1 MTKLQQPRRVAIY
14 ARYSTEMQNP
24 KSVDD
29 QLRDCAE
36 EAERNGWVVVA
47 RYADHAMSG
56 ARTDRP
62 EFQRLQDDL
71 SSGAF
76 DTVLVEDL
84 DRLSRD
90 QEHIAR
96 FYKLALFNDV
106 QLNQLGRGEVSPLHI
121 GMNGAMAAVYLDVV
135 SQKTIRGMRGRVVEG
150 KNAGGLSYGYEPVP
164 CFDEKGQHDGSELAI
179 VPEQAAVIRRI
190 FEEYAQGRS
199 PRDIAAQLNADG
211 IPAPRGRGEG
221 SGHWKQ
227 NTIYGHRARGT
238 GILNN
243 ELYIGRRVWNRL
255 SYRKHPITQKR
266 VSRLNPPE
274 EWKTAEVPH
283 LRIVGDDLWNA
294 VKARQ
299 EAVDRTRKTA
309 EAAGKTGAAAS
320 QSTRRRKYLLSGLLS
335 CGQCG
340 GKLTVAGKG
349 HRRLYYCAN
358 AKEKGAAV
366 CEGMPGLRETDAAEA
381 ILGCLRGGLMQDA
394 AYEDFRA
401 RFIAKLRAQEEDSG
415 AALRRH
421 DEKVRDLE
429 KIHANLLR
437 AVEGGQYS
445 EALIT
450 RLNTVDA
457 DLKALREQREALVPA
472 PIELPDDLPALYRAY
487 VEDLVGTLTS
497 EEVAGP
503 AADEL
508 HSLLDR
514 VVVSWDADARIHELD
529 VRGKLVEML
538 EKARPAVGA
547 GLAANSRSL
556 KLVAGVGFEPTTFRL

>member
-1 MTKLQQPRRVAIY
+1 MTKPEQPRRVAIY

-36 EAERNGWVVVA
+36 EAARNGWVVVA
-47 RYADHAMSG
+47 QYSDHAMSG
-56 ARTDRP
+56 ARMDRP
-62 EFQRLQDDL
+62 EFQRLQEDL
-71 SSGAF
+71 SSDLF
-76 DTVLVEDL
+76 DIVLIEDL

-90 QEHIAR
+90 QEHTAR
-96 FYKLALFNDV
+96 FYKLALFNDIEV
-106 QLNQLGRGEVSPLHI
+106 HQLGRGEVSPLHI
-121 GMNGAMAAVYLDVV
+121 GMNGAMAALYLDAV
-135 SQKTIRGMRGRVVEG
+135 SQKTARGMRGRVVEG
-150 KNAGGLSYGYEPVP
+150 KNPGGLSYGYEPVP
-164 CFDEKGQHDGSELAI
+164 LFDEKGQPDGSDLAI
-179 VPEQAAVIRRI
+179 VQDQAAVVRRI
-190 FEEYAQGRS
+190 FQEYAKGRS

-221 SGHWKQ
+221 TGHWKQ

-243 ELYIGRRVWNRL
+243 ELYIGRRVWNRQ
-255 SYRKHPITQKR
+255 SYRKHPTTQKR

-274 EWKTAEVPH
+274 DWKIAEVPH
-283 LRIVGDDLWNA
+283 LRIIDDDLWNA

-299 EAVDRTRKTA
+299 EDISRTRKSA
-309 EAAGKTGAAAS
+309 ESAGKTGAAAS

-340 GKLTVAGKG
+340 GKLTVAGKSP
-349 HRRLYYCAN
+349 RRFYYCAN

-366 CEGMPGLRETDAAEA
+366 CEGMPGVRESVAAET
-381 ILGCLRGGLMQDA
+381 ILGCLRSGLMQDA

-401 RFIAKLRAQEEDSG
+401 SFIAKVREQEAESG
-415 AALRRH
+415 EALRRH
-421 DEKVRDLE
+421 DQKVSDLE
-429 KIHANLLR
+429 KTHANLLR

-457 DLKALREQREALVPA
+457 DLKALRAEREALVPA
-472 PIELPDDLPALYRAY
+472 PIELPDDLPAFYRAY
-487 VEDLVGTLTS
+487 VDDLVGTLTS
-497 EEVAGP
+497 EDIAGS

-508 HSLLDR
+508 HQIIDR
-514 VVVSWDADARIHELD
+514 VVVSWDTDAQAHELD
-529 VRGKLVEML
+529 IQGKLLDML
-538 EKARPAVGA
+538 IKTRPAGEA
-547 GLAANSRSL
+547 GLEANARSL
-556 KLVAGVGFEPTTFRL
+556 KLVAGA